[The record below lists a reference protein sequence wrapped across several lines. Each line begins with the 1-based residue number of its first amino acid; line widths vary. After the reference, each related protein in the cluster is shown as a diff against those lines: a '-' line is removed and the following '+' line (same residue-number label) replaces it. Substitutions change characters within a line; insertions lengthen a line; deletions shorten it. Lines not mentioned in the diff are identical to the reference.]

1 MSSIGDFRLD
11 ICPTLSAPIGNDLL
25 LYTLACAS
33 ENTPEATVTCYTV
46 EGPYYDCKTITEAP
60 ITHDPNYICKSSCF
74 RTRMAD
80 PNDRRGVF
88 EISSIDAVS
97 TTISAVSSRIISASS
112 IIAVT
117 SAASSTISFAVSSI
131 ISSAASSTI
140 SADVSSATSV
150 TTSSISV
157 LVFSTLP
164 PYAATATNTT
174 SDAATLYPSFIITF
188 AAIFFMIMSFKRSH

>member
-1 MSSIGDFRLD
+1 MNTAYQKETPCILWLITKYYIKQIILYILDLLFPTMSSIGDFRLD

-60 ITHDPNYICKSSCF
+60 VTHDPNCICKSSCF

-80 PNDRRGVF
+80 PNDRRGVL

-117 SAASSTISFAVSSI
+117 SAASSTIS
-131 ISSAASSTI
+131 
-140 SADVSSATSV
+140 
-150 TTSSISV
+150 
-157 LVFSTLP
+157 LLC
-164 PYAATATNTT
+164 
-174 SDAATLYPSFIITF
+174 LL
-188 AAIFFMIMSFKRSH
+188 